1 MKSSLK
7 KTLAAFT
14 VISAGFLPGAVSAA
28 QDFSFKAVE
37 PKPAVENKAL
47 EQYPRL
53 NEAKDEVND
62 AISLH
67 SAAVSLL
74 SNQKVL
80 KKHKETIDQ
89 YNETVNRLNQNIS
102 CNKQQLSQSFSNP
115 DEVWE
120 KMSAWAED
128 SAATALADASGAM
141 DNGVDPE
148 NVDLSKM
155 SEDALNSDMDDL
167 DQYAKV
173 RWDVGAEVLKD
184 VYAHPSKWGKVKGEF
199 KPWEDQKHVYDVYLQ
214 KKYAKIIRAYLI
226 PDDVT
231 IKIPSVSDSEKGYLP
246 STYYSG
252 EIPAPTEKGSNYS
265 ASSSNIDEVWCGA
278 SANGKAQ
285 NCPRVQKGSLA
296 TQHQQLVQQLSQLT
310 LKPGYS
316 QPDLSA
322 PALPQSPLPPWRE
335 IVYITTTEKQL
346 PELGSALPDPWLIV
360 TQSIDN
366 FNNGGEMANLVER
379 SGNTVRYR
387 PNTYDAATGEVKKDS
402 KGNPMLPIPLT
413 TNRISSYLALK
424 NAEEQLLPMKEQAEI
439 AVKEMNESVV
449 SVLTQ
454 NGYTPRAGF
463 DLSNDADYQEALN
476 RLEMLQKN
484 KISSAQAM
492 MAKIQSDF
500 ASDLF
505 DSVKQMIA
513 EETQTLNA
521 LSKDSEFMVSVSRDN
536 AEEIDSLIKTAIA
549 DAEANK
555 TYEESLT
562 ADNEDAEDFDPVP
575 PVGCPVI

>member
-1 MKSSLK
+1 MKNSLK

-14 VISAGFLPGAVSAA
+14 VISAGLLPAAVSA
-28 QDFSFKAVE
+28 QDFSFKTPE
-37 PKPAVENKAL
+37 PKPVVENKTL
-47 EQYPRL
+47 EQYTQL

-67 SAAVSLL
+67 DAAKSLL

-80 KKHKETIDQ
+80 KKHQETIEQ
-89 YNETVNRLNQNIS
+89 YNETLSRLNQNIS
-102 CNKQQLSQSFSNP
+102 CNKQQLSQAFSNSE
-115 DEVWE
+115 EVWN
-120 KMSAWAED
+120 KISAWAED

-167 DQYAKV
+167 GKYAKV

-184 VYAHPSKWGKVKGEF
+184 LYAHPSKWGKVKGEF

-214 KKYAKIIRAYLI
+214 KKYNKIVSAYII

-231 IKIPSVSDSEKGYLP
+231 IKIPSVSDGEKGYLP

-252 EIPAPTEKGSNYS
+252 EIPSPKEKGSSYN

-285 NCPRVQKGSLA
+285 DCPRVQKGSLA
-296 TQHQQLVQQLSQLT
+296 TQHQNLVQQLSQLT

-316 QPDLSA
+316 KPDMSA
-322 PALPQSPLPPWRE
+322 PALPQTPLPPWRE
-335 IVYITTTEKQL
+335 IVYIETTEKQL
-346 PELGSALPDPWLIV
+346 PELGSALPDPWFKV

-379 SGNTVRYR
+379 HGNSVRYR

-413 TNRISSYLALK
+413 TNRISSYLALQ
-424 NAEEQLLPMKEQAEI
+424 NAEEQQLPMKEQAEA
-439 AVKEMNESVV
+439 AVKEMNENIISL
-449 SVLTQ
+449 LTQ
-454 NGYTPRAGF
+454 NGYTPRTGF
-463 DLSNDADYQEALN
+463 DLSNDADYEEALKQ
-476 RLEMLQKN
+476 LAQLQKK
-484 KISSAQAM
+484 KISSARAL
-492 MAKIQSDF
+492 MAKVQSDY
-500 ASDLF
+500 AGDLF
-505 DSVKQMIA
+505 DSVKQMIG
-513 EETQTLNA
+513 EEQKTLNA
-521 LSKDSEFMVSVSRDN
+521 LSKDSEFLVSVSRNN

-575 PVGCPVI
+575 PVGCPVL